1 MVMMVITAIHG
12 GMCYTHVIESRR
24 RFWKQGESEMEQLL
38 ALRLADLTR
47 PINVGIISPID
58 KNPVLVAAWKG
69 GSIILS
75 KKEVK
80 LLC

>member
-1 MVMMVITAIHG
+1 
-12 GMCYTHVIESRR
+12 
-24 RFWKQGESEMEQLL
+24 MEQLL

-58 KNPVLVAAWKG
+58 KNPVLVSAWQS
-69 GSIILS
+69 GSIILN

-80 LLC
+80 LL

>member
-1 MVMMVITAIHG
+1 
-12 GMCYTHVIESRR
+12 
-24 RFWKQGESEMEQLL
+24 MEQLL
-38 ALRLADLTR
+38 ALRLAALTR
-47 PINVGIISPID
+47 PITVGIISPSD

-69 GSIILS
+69 GSILLS

>member
-1 MVMMVITAIHG
+1 
-12 GMCYTHVIESRR
+12 
-24 RFWKQGESEMEQLL
+24 MEQLL

-58 KNPVLVAAWKG
+58 RNPVLVAAWKS
-69 GSIILS
+69 GSLILN

-80 LLC
+80 SLC

>member
-1 MVMMVITAIHG
+1 
-12 GMCYTHVIESRR
+12 
-24 RFWKQGESEMEQLL
+24 MEQLL

-47 PINVGIISPID
+47 PINVVIISPSD
-58 KNPVLVAAWKG
+58 KKPVLVAAWKG
-69 GSIILS
+69 GSILLN

>member
-1 MVMMVITAIHG
+1 
-12 GMCYTHVIESRR
+12 
-24 RFWKQGESEMEQLL
+24 MEQLL

-47 PINVGIISPID
+47 PINMGIISPID
-58 KNPVLVAAWKG
+58 KHPVLVAAWKSG
-69 GSIILS
+69 NVILN

>member
-1 MVMMVITAIHG
+1 
-12 GMCYTHVIESRR
+12 
-24 RFWKQGESEMEQLL
+24 MEQLL
-38 ALRLADLTR
+38 ALRLAALTR

-58 KNPVLVAAWKG
+58 KNPVLVAAWKS

-80 LLC
+80 SLC